1 MAFGSWFK
9 NIVSGA
15 KSLIGKA
22 LPAFKKGLE
31 IASKVA
37 PVIGQFGGII
47 GGPVGS
53 AISTAS
59 NVIGNASGKLS
70 NKLGANGAGR
80 FAVPM
85 LK

>member
-15 KSLIGKA
+15 KSLINKA
-22 LPAFKKGLE
+22 LPVLKKGFE
-31 IASKVA
+31 VASKVA
-37 PVIGQFGGII
+37 PTVGKIGDII
-47 GGPVGS
+47 GGPVGT
-53 AISTAS
+53 AISSAS
-59 NVIGNASGKLS
+59 NMIGNVSGRLNS
-70 NKLGANGAGR
+70 KLGANGAGR